1 MAADPLLQEFV
12 YETTCPLC
20 LEPFKVPVM
29 VDCGD
34 NFCQDCLIQFWEETS
49 ADSSCPQ
56 CRAAVRYRSF
66 MPNWKLAKFVE
77 LVKRL
82 QEDKYRK
89 DESRECAVQQ
99 EPLKVVCEEGQALIY
114 VSSDKSKEHQD
125 HSSVP
130 TEEASQETKK
140 QRLWLDQLEKLK
152 EEAKHGLEEDFAKM
166 SVKIALLSELTTEIE
181 ETCQQSTSKF
191 LQDSRSA
198 WSSYGKPLGKKELDP
213 SLTVEDM
220 HGVVS
225 QKGSL
230 YRKAVEDY
238 KGTVEEAESL
248 EQAWSLRRL
257 EHALE
262 TADSQM
268 QSMNKVDVILDVYTA
283 HPHLVVSMDMK
294 DVKLTSKKK
303 SEWWR
308 KKMLVNPSRFF
319 WEPCVLGCEKLVSG
333 VHWWVVEVS
342 GTGSWA
348 VGATVETVRRGRTLL
363 NPEEGTWALGKPYSG
378 TFSAQDVLALTFP
391 EPTLLSLSNNLKKIL
406 VVLNYEG
413 GSVDFFDADNN
424 RALFKFRTDTFD
436 GESIRPYF
444 QVRECGLSL
453 KC

>member
-1 MAADPLLQEFV
+1 MVSVEFV

-130 TEEASQETKK
+130 TEEASQETKVGGEGEYLRFLLGGFCVDKQMEKEEEKDKGAFEGLLTFLEEK

-191 LQDSRSA
+191 LQVSNCN
-198 WSSYGKPLGKKELDP
+198 SSFFCRHPLSSLPP
-213 SLTVEDM
+213 SPP
-220 HGVVS
+220 
-225 QKGSL
+225 
-230 YRKAVEDY
+230 A
-238 KGTVEEAESL
+238 
-248 EQAWSLRRL
+248 
-257 EHALE
+257 
-262 TADSQM
+262 
-268 QSMNKVDVILDVYTA
+268 VDVILDVYTA

-453 KC
+453 KNANKSRQAKGFPVPLK